1 MALVLLSFF
10 FIILG
15 SYFKGKMDKVMF
27 RDNNSGWK
35 KKWDLSPTGKLVRYH
50 EKDWYYFGFYPRYK
64 ESFPFSSTILVCFT
78 DDWHKYQFLF
88 LRCLYLAIAVQLVG
102 LVTAT
107 LLAFTV
113 FPILYGIGFYF
124 GFERYRKI

>member
-1 MALVLLSFF
+1 MALVLLSCFL
-10 FIILG
+10 IILG
-15 SYFKGKMDKVMF
+15 SYFKGKMDMVMF

-35 KKWDLSPTGKLVRYH
+35 NKWNLSPTGKLVRYH
-50 EKDWYYFGFYPRYK
+50 EKDWYYFGFYPKYK
-64 ESFPFSSTILVCFT
+64 ESFPYSSTVLVCFT

-88 LRCLYLAIAVQLVG
+88 LRCIYLAISIQLAG
-102 LVTAT
+102 LATAT

-113 FPILYGIGFYF
+113 FPVLYSIGFYF

>member
-1 MALVLLSFF
+1 MTLVLLSLF

-27 RDNNSGWK
+27 RDNNSGWR
-35 KKWDLSPTGKLVRYH
+35 KKWKLSSTGKLIKYN

-64 ESFPFSSTILVCFT
+64 ENFPYSSTVLVCFT
-78 DDWHKYQFLF
+78 DDWHKYQFIF
-88 LRCLYLAIAVQLVG
+88 LRCLYLAVSIQMVG
-102 LVTAT
+102 LVGAI

-113 FPILYGIGFYF
+113 FPVLYGIGFYL